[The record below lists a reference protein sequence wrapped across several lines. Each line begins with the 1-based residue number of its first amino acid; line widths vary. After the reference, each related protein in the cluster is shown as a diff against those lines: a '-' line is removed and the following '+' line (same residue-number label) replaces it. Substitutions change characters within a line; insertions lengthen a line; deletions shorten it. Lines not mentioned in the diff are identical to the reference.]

1 MTRETPS
8 ATISRIKSRKL
19 IEAER
24 ELAALLAE
32 PVPTDPELRALYNEA
47 CRLMQ
52 ESVNACR
59 HADALRAFSFWKF
72 GPGPRA
78 TSSEKEATP

>member
-1 MTRETPS
+1 MTGETPS

-24 ELAALLAE
+24 KLAALLAV
-32 PVPTDPELRALYNEA
+32 PVPTNPELRALYNEA

-52 ESVNACR
+52 EAVNCFK
-59 HADALRAFSFWKF
+59 HADALDAYMLRKF

-78 TSSEKEATP
+78 TSAEKEATP